1 MFGMFARADY
11 AYQGK
16 YLATVTVRR
25 DASSRFSE
33 KNRWG
38 TFPSISLG
46 WRMSD
51 EKFMEKSRTWLDD
64 LKIRAGYGT
73 TGNSNMVLVT
83 VISIASMVLTQR
95 YIKDLA

>member
-1 MFGMFARADY
+1 MFGFFGRADY
-11 AYQGK
+11 SYQGK

-51 EKFMEKSRTWLDD
+51 EKFLEKT
-64 LKIRAGYGT
+64 
-73 TGNSNMVLVT
+73 VLG
-83 VISIASMVLTQR
+83 
-95 YIKDLA
+95 